1 MAESCYGNSTF
12 GPFTASSLLTTL
24 RGEQFWGRAVRHA
37 SHDSNRVWGVCV
49 FRPNIARA
57 PRHAIPFRSR
67 APEHLVNKYLIINQK
82 RVIPKAARTLQR
94 GEGSARKVR
103 SCLQLKLP
111 SCPPRVTP
119 CPPWLKGSSGYHYSE
134 NSDATGV
141 PLLPASNNASSRRPR
156 GITRG
161 RSGAASNSSPKP
173 SPRVTPCPPWFKVLV
188 VTTTRKIPMRLVSP
202 TTLPA
207 SQECGGPPAASI

>member
-1 MAESCYGNSTF
+1 M
-12 GPFTASSLLTTL
+12 PFTRNASSSSL
-24 RGEQFWGRAVRHA
+24 RGEQTWGRAVRHA

-119 CPPWLKGSSGYHYSE
+119 CPPWLKGFSGYHCSE
-134 NSDATGV
+134 
-141 PLLPASNNASSRRPR
+141 
-156 GITRG
+156 
-161 RSGAASNSSPKP
+161 
-173 SPRVTPCPPWFKVLV
+173 
-188 VTTTRKIPMRLVSP
+188 IPMRLVSQLVKNAVVRP
-202 TTLPA
+202 QPLFDNATLT
-207 SQECGGPPAASI
+207 SYN

>member
-1 MAESCYGNSTF
+1 MEIARSGHLPLLVF
-12 GPFTASSLLTTL
+12 LTTL

-94 GEGSARKVR
+94 GEGSTRNVR
-103 SCLQLKLP
+103 
-111 SCPPRVTP
+111 
-119 CPPWLKGSSGYHYSE
+119 
-134 NSDATGV
+134 
-141 PLLPASNNASSRRPR
+141 
-156 GITRG
+156 
-161 RSGAASNSSPKP
+161 AASNSTPKP
-173 SPRVTPCPPWFKVLV
+173 FPV
-188 VTTTRKIPMRLVSP
+188 
-202 TTLPA
+202 
-207 SQECGGPPAASI
+207 